1 MAQSAL
7 NQSPTIK
14 LSASTLDQYAAAAGQ
29 KYIKLTQRIKQKVK
43 SVPVLNKVVKTVRD
57 WDQKMLKKHGAAY
70 KFAKGA
76 VIGASIGIGLAAAG
90 PQVITAY
97 AAVNAVRA
105 TSGLLVQAEKARQN
119 GQANGFSDFAAKNKT
134 AIGLAAVSIG
144 ISAAGITAGVIEN
157 QAAAAIISSARQAAA
172 GGMMTASTA
181 TKKHKISTDAKHGK
195 LTKEQ
200 AQKAKKETYAEL
212 AGNLTGLLAVSAVSS
227 YQSAQQQSGEP
238 ATTVAQQPEVAS
250 SVNEIPQDIAQ
261 TPVPEIQNEPEAVP
275 VSSVPE
281 AEPVIEEQP
290 VNVTQPEPAPEKP
303 APATPEPQPVVKDQ
317 PVPKVDPKPIVKE
330 TPPVV
335 PETKPIMAEQAPV
348 VDDTP
353 INVEKDTFVS
363 YSQQV
368 SPTTHTINL
377 DISDSNHV
385 SDTYE
390 SSSLFVEVQDIEGSE
405 AKLMSMHVSEGGE
418 YSGTP
423 TLHIDENGNVTELPD
438 WHQFPDA
445 NGDCHLSKREIRNWT
460 AKRQAS
466 LETVLSEQEAHNV
479 TMMEIKE
486 DMKRYNG
493 DNIYSVES
501 EQNSGST
508 RYDGPAS
515 GLNQNGL
522 NASDKVR
529 DIGTKHA
536 DNIANS
542 AKELMCNR
550 IDQDGNACQ
559 VKATE
564 KQIQVADILLRSA
577 ASKIR

>member
-57 WDQKMLKKHGAAY
+57 WDQKMLRKHGAAY

-181 TKKHKISTDAKHGK
+181 TKIHKISTDAKHGK

-261 TPVPEIQNEPEAVP
+261 TPVPEIQHEPEAVP
-275 VSSVPE
+275 VSPVHE
-281 AEPVIEEQP
+281 TEPVIEKQP
-290 VNVTQPEPAPEKP
+290 VNVT
-303 APATPEPQPVVKDQ
+303 PVV
-317 PVPKVDPKPIVKE
+317 
-330 TPPVV
+330 
-335 PETKPIMAEQAPV
+335 AEQVPI

-493 DNIYSVES
+493 DNIFSVES

-515 GLNQNGL
+515 GLNKNGL